1 MIVVNYFKVHKS
13 DVSWKPFDVRKK
25 IVVWIEKIFLF
36 DLLFICWGYCFFFAD
51 CTIFDAVKRQA
62 EIRNTLIDVIS

>member
-36 DLLFICWGYCFFFAD
+36 IICLLGLLFLFC
-51 CTIFDAVKRQA
+51 
-62 EIRNTLIDVIS
+62 